1 MGPTATGLRTVLE
14 IVLITV
20 ILMFAYKIVDPLGTA
35 HPRGGDYAPVAAAI
49 TDMLVLG
56 SLFISG
62 AAISI
67 TMLLLVLLRY
77 LVS

>member
-20 ILMFAYKIVDPLGTA
+20 ILMFAYKIVDPLGTSRP
-35 HPRGGDYAPVAAAI
+35 HTDYADVFAGLA
-49 TDMLVLG
+49 DFLVLG
-56 SLFISG
+56 SLFCSG

-67 TMLLLVLLRY
+67 IMLLLVLLRY